1 MTSATCSEL
10 CPYPMSAGP
19 NGSSN
24 RLPYS
29 VHTCGTPNA
38 SARWSS
44 CTRARCQTSHA
55 IELASRSSRAASWLA
70 VRSRTASCTVSWTR
84 PKASART
91 SALVIGSF
99 LPVKGKIYPERT
111 R

>member
-1 MTSATCSEL
+1 MTCATCREL
-10 CPYPMSAGP
+10 WPYPVSAGP

-44 CTRARCQTSHA
+44 WTLVRCQHSQA
-55 IELASRSSRAASWLA
+55 IEFASGSSRAASWLL
-70 VRSRTASCTVSWTR
+70 VRPRTAPCTASWTR
-84 PKASART
+84 PKASARI
-91 SALVIGSF
+91 SALVM
-99 LPVKGKIYPERT
+99 V
-111 R
+111 

>member
-1 MTSATCSEL
+1 MTWATCSEL

-70 VRSRTASCTVSWTR
+70 VRPCTASCTVSWTR

-91 SALVIGSF
+91 SALVIG
-99 LPVKGKIYPERT
+99 
-111 R
+111 